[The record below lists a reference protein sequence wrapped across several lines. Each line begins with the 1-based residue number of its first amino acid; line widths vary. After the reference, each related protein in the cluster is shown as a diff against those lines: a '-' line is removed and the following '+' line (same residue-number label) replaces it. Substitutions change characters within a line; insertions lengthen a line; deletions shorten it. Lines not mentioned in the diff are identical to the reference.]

1 MILGEILNQKRI
13 RVRQCYSS
21 NPEVTGFEYDATES
35 PCERVIERKDC
46 CYPAGVQALFP
57 EHPLVRKL
65 GAEGGGYIGV
75 PLFDR
80 DNNPMGLLTV
90 LHDTPLKAP
99 DIALPLCN
107 LLALSISAELERI
120 RAEQILRQSEQ
131 FFRKVA
137 FIDQLT
143 GLCNRLLLMR
153 RLEHA
158 MEGVRRYDH
167 QLAVLFLDI
176 DGFKQVND
184 IAGHDVGD
192 QVLAGAA
199 QRITISVGSTDTVA
213 RLGGDEFVILLEQRG
228 NESGARTVAERA
240 LSAFSHPIC
249 TAGHCWSLSTSI
261 GISLYERTCP
271 ETQAL
276 DLLKQADAAMYAS
289 KRSSPGHY
297 RFSS

>member
-1 MILGEILNQKRI
+1 MILGETLNQKRI

-21 NPEVTGFEYDATES
+21 NPEVMGFEYDATES

-57 EHPLVRKL
+57 DHPLVRKL
-65 GAEGGGYIGV
+65 GAEGYIGI
-75 PLFDR
+75 PLCDR

-107 LLALSISAELERI
+107 LLALRISAELERI
-120 RAEQILRQSEQ
+120 RTEQILRQSEQ

-158 MEGVRRYDH
+158 RR
-167 QLAVLFLDI
+167 
-176 DGFKQVND
+176 GS
-184 IAGHDVGD
+184 
-192 QVLAGAA
+192 AA
-199 QRITISVGSTDTVA
+199 TTTNWLCCFSISTVSSKSM
-213 RLGGDEFVILLEQRG
+213 ILPVMMSATRYWLRRR
-228 NESGARTVAERA
+228 NESP
-240 LSAFSHPIC
+240 SASVPP
-249 TAGHCWSLSTSI
+249 TRW
-261 GISLYERTCP
+261 P
-271 ETQAL
+271 
-276 DLLKQADAAMYAS
+276 D
-289 KRSSPGHY
+289 
-297 RFSS
+297 